1 MNLKLL
7 FVFLL
12 SFSLQAQAEWSGN
25 ISLQNR
31 YFINDSLIQNSEQY
45 NNYISISAEPEYY
58 TAWNND
64 QQSFTFTPFVR
75 IDQYDEERTHGDL
88 RELSYQQVFKSWELT
103 LGISKVYW
111 GVTESQHLVD
121 VINQTD
127 SVENIDGEDKL
138 GQPMIKAS
146 FEQDW
151 GTLDLIALPY
161 FRERTF
167 QGIEGRPRT
176 FPIVDTNQ
184 VSYESSDKE
193 ENIDYATRWFNY
205 FGDLELGV
213 AYFNGTSREP
223 LFLPGLQN
231 GIAILTPYYPQMQ
244 QASVDAQLTT
254 EEWIFKLEAI
264 TRDWQNIDTSTSQL
278 INESYFAVT
287 GGLEYTFVGIV
298 ESDADLGLV
307 MEYLYDDRGQAASS
321 FFQNDI
327 MIGLRLAMNDADS
340 SEALLGI
347 IYDLDNQEHLLSL
360 EASRRFYGSWTASL
374 EVRLFNNIDPQSRLK
389 SIEQDD
395 FVQLDIAY
403 YF

>member
-1 MNLKLL
+1 M
-7 FVFLL
+7 L
-12 SFSLQAQAEWSGN
+12 SS
-25 ISLQNR
+25 
-31 YFINDSLIQNSEQY
+31 
-45 NNYISISAEPEYY
+45 
-58 TAWNND
+58 
-64 QQSFTFTPFVR
+64 
-75 IDQYDEERTHGDL
+75 
-88 RELSYQQVFKSWELT
+88 
-103 LGISKVYW
+103 
-111 GVTESQHLVD
+111 
-121 VINQTD
+121 
-127 SVENIDGEDKL
+127 
-138 GQPMIKAS
+138 
-146 FEQDW
+146 
-151 GTLDLIALPY
+151 
-161 FRERTF
+161 
-167 QGIEGRPRT
+167 
-176 FPIVDTNQ
+176 
-184 VSYESSDKE
+184 
-193 ENIDYATRWFNY
+193 
-205 FGDLELGV
+205 
-213 AYFNGTSREP
+213 
-223 LFLPGLQN
+223 
-231 GIAILTPYYPQMQ
+231 
-244 QASVDAQLTT
+244 T

-287 GGLEYTFVGIV
+287 GGFEYTFVGIV